1 MLYPKTPSFP
11 ASMKALTEGWK
22 GAVERAMESAAT
34 KLVQIFQ
41 TRLLGLGHLCP
52 STLHDLEQELHRE
65 IARECIDPVVGSA
78 IQAAHSIPSVE
89 DRALKVL
96 SQVPDSRLQVATQ
109 PVRITLL
116 GGSKWTVNTP
126 YYLRRPHRRPGRPRG
141 VGKRGAAGNGIY
153 PFLAALGIHDRVS
166 PALGSEVARCVAL
179 GTVDLAK
186 LQLANRGISL
196 DRKVIRRLTMC
207 LAQPGLEYRAWLI
220 EQGKKGH
227 RGSSCKGKRLVI
239 TGDGGRIRTRKNKR
253 GRRLKSGRHA
263 FKAHWK
269 EPKVFVVYEIDDK
282 GKKVRRGLGL
292 LRYGATMQ
300 DADGMFGQLEAILKD
315 IGAQEADE
323 WIIVADGGEWIW
335 NRVVRLITGLGFD
348 KAKVTQVI
356 DLYHALQHLHKVA
369 AEVKR
374 WSDTESKDW
383 LKKMKRHLLNGRHQ
397 KVVEAIEEL
406 CKGRK
411 AKKIRKLLPYFTDHA
426 ARMSYS
432 DFLKRKIPIGSGA
445 VESCVRRVVN
455 LRLKGNGIFW
465 TLETAEGVLHLRAQL
480 LSGHWDTFVKQVLQP
495 KQLWAPSSL
504 DIKDT
509 EAA

>member
-1 MLYPKTPSFP
+1 
-11 ASMKALTEGWK
+11 
-22 GAVERAMESAAT
+22 
-34 KLVQIFQ
+34 
-41 TRLLGLGHLCP
+41 
-52 STLHDLEQELHRE
+52 
-65 IARECIDPVVGSA
+65 
-78 IQAAHSIPSVE
+78 
-89 DRALKVL
+89 
-96 SQVPDSRLQVATQ
+96 
-109 PVRITLL
+109 
-116 GGSKWTVNTP
+116 
-126 YYLRRPHRRPGRPRG
+126 
-141 VGKRGAAGNGIY
+141 
-153 PFLAALGIHDRVS
+153 
-166 PALGSEVARCVAL
+166 
-179 GTVDLAK
+179 
-186 LQLANRGISL
+186 
-196 DRKVIRRLTMC
+196 
-207 LAQPGLEYRAWLI
+207 
-220 EQGKKGH
+220 
-227 RGSSCKGKRLVI
+227 
-239 TGDGGRIRTRKNKR
+239 
-253 GRRLKSGRHA
+253 
-263 FKAHWK
+263 
-269 EPKVFVVYEIDDK
+269 
-282 GKKVRRGLGL
+282 
-292 LRYGATMQ
+292 MQ